1 MSVDLVVWIY
11 SKYVSMR
18 DWLHRVI
25 HNTDKFESDKIN
37 PNVMQIYGDAC
48 VPAPLC
54 STKWHFWIPDK
65 TTDSKFNLLN
75 PTVIF

>member
-18 DWLHRVI
+18 DWLRRVI

-37 PNVMQIYGDAC
+37 PNVMQIYGDAR
-48 VPAPLC
+48 VPCTAL
-54 STKWHFWIPDK
+54 
-65 TTDSKFNLLN
+65 FNQMAFLN
-75 PTVIF
+75 PRQNHRQ